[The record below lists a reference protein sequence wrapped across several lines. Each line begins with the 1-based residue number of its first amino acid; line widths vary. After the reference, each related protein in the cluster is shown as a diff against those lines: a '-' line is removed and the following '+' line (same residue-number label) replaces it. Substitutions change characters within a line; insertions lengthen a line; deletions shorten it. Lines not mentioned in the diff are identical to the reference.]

1 MNESLPAIK
10 ISMTLASDQ
19 LSTFFPLLQQ
29 GLQVKTNIGSTI
41 MTMLCEHFGVDSEYV
56 EGRIKTIF
64 LDGKPVDDLDTT
76 IIEEGSTIA
85 LSAAMPGLAGAT
97 LRRGSYLAAFRNQI
111 TYRENKT
118 NIPQKDGLVILK
130 LFNLLVAELGPP
142 LLKKG
147 VYFQREDFE
156 AFWPSL
162 SEEFWQAC
170 REVKL
175 NGQNVSPKKI
185 LETMRQEKH
194 GLVMLQVDFEEKPSP
209 VNHG

>member
-1 MNESLPAIK
+1 
-10 ISMTLASDQ
+10 MTLASDQ
-19 LSTFFPLLQQ
+19 LSIFFPLLQQ

-41 MTMLCEHFGVDSEYV
+41 MTMLCEHFGLSPEYV

-64 LDGKPVDDLDTT
+64 LDGQPVDDLDAT

-118 NIPQKDGLVILK
+118 DIPQKDGLVILK
-130 LFNLLVAELGPP
+130 LFNLLVAELGPT

-156 AFWPSL
+156 VFMQSL
-162 SEEFWQAC
+162 SAEFWQAC
-170 REVKL
+170 RRVKL
-175 NGQNVSPKKI
+175 DGQNVSPGKI
-185 LETMRQEKH
+185 LEIIKRENYELMF
-194 GLVMLQVDFEEKPSP
+194 LQVVFEEK
-209 VNHG
+209 